1 MLPVLLDSLMERFS
15 TEHAQFQQSSQVA
28 METLQRE
35 RDELQRQLKQ
45 QVLQTTILSLHS
57 LDSPVPPAIL
67 CRFRTMHS

>member
-1 MLPVLLDSLMERFS
+1 MEQLS

-57 LDSPVPPAIL
+57 LDSPVPFSIGSGQCTVNQVL
-67 CRFRTMHS
+67 